1 MRKSVSATIWS
12 VLDRVW
18 AQAVA
23 FVIGIVLARLLT
35 PEDYGLVGISMVF
48 IAFSNVF
55 IEAGFSNALIRKLDR
70 TNTDYSTAFHF
81 NAVMGVLMYIVLYC
95 GAPWIA
101 DYFEDNQLIPLT
113 RLVSLTVIFNSLCIV
128 QNAILTAE
136 FRMRQQAII
145 NISAQIPSGLLAV
158 FLAYRGFGIYALAIQ
173 NVLSSFIRTVLFW
186 IVARWKP
193 TMEFSTGSMKY
204 LWGFGSKLIGANFLG
219 TVFNELYTIL
229 IGKFISKSDLGFYSK
244 GRSLSTQPES
254 ICNGVILKVAVPLLA
269 NAQSDKKLLKDKY
282 RELTQLVT
290 CVMTL
295 ISGVL
300 IVIAK
305 PLIILL
311 WGCAWEGS
319 VIVFQLL
326 LLASVIGYIQS
337 LTLVF
342 LQIVN
347 QTGYLL
353 KLEFLKKTVY
363 LLVIF
368 LLLYY
373 GLIGLLIAYVLN
385 SIWGTIVN
393 MSAPHKYLGY
403 SYWAQ
408 VKDIIWY
415 VVAWLIG
422 TLIVW
427 GQSLLFDMNI
437 VFSII
442 LRTIVMTCVYL
453 GVLWMMKDVIV
464 LKYGQ
469 MLFLKLKEKI

>member
-193 TMEFSTGSMKY
+193 TMEFSTESMKY

-269 NAQSDKKLLKDKY
+269 NAQSDKELLKDKY

>member
-18 AQAVA
+18 AQVVS

-48 IAFSNVF
+48 IAFSGVF

-70 TNTDYSTAFHF
+70 TQTDYSTAFHF

-193 TMEFSTGSMKY
+193 TMEFSTESMKY

-269 NAQSDKKLLKDKY
+269 NAQSDKELLKDKY

>member
-158 FLAYRGFGIYALAIQ
+158 FLAYKGFGIYALAIQ

-193 TMEFSTGSMKY
+193 TMEFSTESMKY

-269 NAQSDKKLLKDKY
+269 NAQSDKELLKDKY